1 MLNTLRNRFGQL
13 LALTA
18 LAAFMAV
25 PAFAQEAG
33 TTAVN
38 SAVSDAA
45 TSASSLVTTNIP
57 IILGVALLWVALKF
71 GKRLL
76 AKI

>member
-1 MLNTLRNRFGQL
+1 MLNRLRARIGTVFV
-13 LALTA
+13 LTA
-18 LAAFMAV
+18 LAAFMAL

-38 SAVSDAA
+38 TAVGDAA
-45 TSASSLVTTNIP
+45 SSASSLVTTNIP

-71 GKRLL
+71 GKKLL

>member
-1 MLNTLRNRFGQL
+1 MFNRLRTRIGTV

-18 LAAFMAV
+18 MSVFMAL
-25 PAFAQEAG
+25 PAFAN
-33 TTAVN
+33 TAVN
-38 SAVSDAA
+38 DAVSDAA
-45 TSASSLVTTNIP
+45 TSATGVVTAGIP
-57 IILGVALLWVALKF
+57 IILGVAALWVALKF